1 MSAAFCLDR
10 LPAALRR
17 GLAAAALMAA
27 ALAAQAAGPLA
38 RALGPAPADPAGP
51 GAVVETPQ
59 LRAEL
64 VAHAPEGLGPG
75 KPMWLGLKLQ
85 HQPHWH
91 TYWKNPGDSGLPT
104 RLAWTLPPGVE
115 AGLIDWPVP
124 HRLRV
129 GPLVNYGFEGELL
142 LPVALSLPA
151 DWRGETLEVS
161 LRADWLVCK
170 EECIPDG
177 GDFQIRLPAQGALAA
192 HRAAFEAS
200 WSQRP
205 QAVVGAQATA
215 RHQPAPAGAASVP
228 VDDGHG
234 PRAAPLDPGALAL
247 RIEGLPAALQ
257 GRPVELYSETEA
269 LIDHA
274 AEPALRWTGGVLEAA
289 WPLSPQRSSS
299 PASLPVVLRVLP
311 GPAGGEAR
319 LLRVEAALS
328 GLPPVEAVELPPA
341 LQAAL
346 AAAGARAAAPAE
358 PLALSLALL
367 LGALLGGALL
377 NLMPC
382 VFPVLSLKAL
392 ALAQHGEDR
401 RALIGG
407 GLAYTAGVILSFL
420 LLAGALLA
428 LRAAGEQLG
437 WGFQLQ
443 SPAFIAGMAV
453 LFTLIGLNLAG
464 VFEIGGLLPAG
475 LGGLRAR
482 HPRVDDALSGV
493 LAVAVASPC
502 TAPFMGAALGAA
514 VALPTAQALLVFA
527 LLGLGMALPYLLL
540 SALPGLARRLPRP
553 GLWMLRFKMLM
564 AFPMFATVVWLG
576 WVLGLQTGVEGLVG
590 LLGLLLALAFAAW
603 AWATPWAGRLARTAW
618 RSLGLLLLAAS
629 LGWAWPGWQAGAGPG
644 AAPKAAAQPSA
655 SADWQPWSAEK
666 VVAARAAGQP
676 VFVDFTAAWC
686 VTCQY
691 NKRTVLADAAVL
703 AAMDGQRVLKLR
715 ADWTMRDAA
724 ITAELGRLGRSGVP
738 VYVFFPGRPEAPPR
752 LLSELP
758 SREEVLQ
765 ALAAL

>member
-1 MSAAFCLDR
+1 MSAALCLDR
-10 LPAALRR
+10 LPAGLRR

-38 RALGPAPADPAGP
+38 QALGTAPAASTAP

-59 LRAEL
+59 VRAEL
-64 VAHAPEGLGPG
+64 LAHAPEGLGPG

-104 RLAWTLPPGVE
+104 RLEWTLPPGVQ
-115 AGLIDWPVP
+115 AGPIDWPVP

-142 LPVALSLPA
+142 LPVALTLPA
-151 DWRGETLEVS
+151 DWRGEGLEVA
-161 LRADWLVCK
+161 LRADWLVCR

-177 GDFQIRLPAQGALAA
+177 GDFRIHLPAQGALAA
-192 HRAAFEAS
+192 HRGAFEAS
-200 WSQRP
+200 WAQRP
-205 QAVVGAQATA
+205 QALAGLRAVAT
-215 RHQPAPAGAASVP
+215 HQPAPAAAASAP
-228 VDDGHG
+228 ALDDGHG
-234 PRAAPLDPGALAL
+234 PRPAPADPGALAL
-247 RIEGLPAALQ
+247 RVDGLPAALQ
-257 GRPVELYSETEA
+257 GRPVELYSEVEA
-269 LIDHA
+269 LVDHA
-274 AEPALRWTGGVLEAA
+274 AEPALRWAGGVLQAA

-311 GPAGGEAR
+311 GPAGGESV

-358 PLALSLALL
+358 PPALSLALL

-576 WVLGLQTGVEGLVG
+576 WVLGLQTGVDGLVG

-603 AWATPWAGRLARTAW
+603 AWATPWAGALGRTVW
-618 RSLGLLLLAAS
+618 RGLGLALLAAS
-629 LGWAWPGWQAGAGPG
+629 LGLAWPAWQAGAGAGTVG
-644 AAPKAAAQPSA
+644 AAAARPLGE
-655 SADWQPWSAEK
+655 WQPWSAER
-666 VVAARAAGQP
+666 VAAAQAAGQP

-703 AAMDGQRVLKLR
+703 AALEGKRVLKLR

-738 VYVFFPGRPEAPPR
+738 VYALFPGRPAGAAQ

-758 SREEVLQ
+758 SREEILQ
-765 ALAAL
+765 AVAAL